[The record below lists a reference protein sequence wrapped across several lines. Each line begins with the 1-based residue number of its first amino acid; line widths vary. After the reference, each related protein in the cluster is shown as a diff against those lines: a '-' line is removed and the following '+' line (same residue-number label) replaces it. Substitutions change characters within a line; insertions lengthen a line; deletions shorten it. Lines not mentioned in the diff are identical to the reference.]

1 MFTVKLKF
9 LILLPILLLATLP
22 LVARVVK
29 GKVLDENKQ
38 PLPFTTISLK
48 GLDKKAVSNS
58 NGEFNF
64 DLPDGNYTLV
74 YQHVGYATL
83 SQELILNGNTQF
95 LYVYLKPTELTLKE
109 VVVKQG
115 AKDPAYAIIRSA
127 IKERKYNGNKAG
139 AYYCEAYIKG
149 LISI

>member
-1 MFTVKLKF
+1 MKLKF

-29 GKVLDENKQ
+29 GKVLDEKKQ

-64 DLPDGNYTLV
+64 DFETDET
-74 YQHVGYATL
+74 Q
-83 SQELILNGNTQF
+83 LN
-95 LYVYLKPTELTLKE
+95 
-109 VVVKQG
+109 
-115 AKDPAYAIIRSA
+115 
-127 IKERKYNGNKAG
+127 
-139 AYYCEAYIKG
+139 
-149 LISI
+149 